1 MSLMIWSLISGEA
14 GASPDVFTRTIVNFK
29 YHLQA
34 AHYLQGTGQKRFVF
48 VAVEKVHPFSVGV
61 YELSPHF
68 IERGYEL
75 QEQTLSDIKQA
86 QESGI
91 WKGYTNYEP
100 EGIKTLTPPK
110 WL

>member
-1 MSLMIWSLISGEA
+1 M
-14 GASPDVFTRTIVNFK
+14 K
-29 YHLQA
+29 
-34 AHYLQGTGQKRFVF
+34 
-48 VAVEKVHPFSVGV
+48 
-61 YELSPHF
+61 LSPHF

-100 EGIKTLTPPK
+100 EGIKTLTPQMVMTFTK
-110 WL
+110 ESKNST